1 MNGLVEGEV
10 IDPHYLLSLAL
21 GTADRLVAA
30 ALEAILMRRNREV
43 HPVRPVARGDG
54 TR

>member
-10 IDPHYLLSLAL
+10 IGPHDFLHLAP

-30 ALEAILMRRNREV
+30 ALEAILLRRNREAR
-43 HPVRPVARGDG
+43 PVRPVARGDG
-54 TR
+54 SR